1 MSKRKKRVYPAP
13 ILRIDHP
20 LHRSESEASR
30 TISKVPFMNRRI
42 ITKRPSTFKI
52 EAGFSLAELVI
63 IVLILG
69 ALTFIAVPKLQ
80 FATLRRQKADTV
92 ASKIATD
99 LRFTRQLAITNAAEN
114 ISGYQLSMT
123 GAGPYNG
130 YDIINSET
138 FEIVESY
145 SIDSDISCTG
155 GSLFKFGPLGNLLAG
170 SGSQLTVSSE
180 GKSFTINI
188 VSATGMVKCTEG

>member
-1 MSKRKKRVYPAP
+1 MSKGKKGFTLLEMGVSNSYATGLESIHISRKF
-13 ILRIDHP
+13 L
-20 LHRSESEASR
+20 
-30 TISKVPFMNRRI
+30 T
-42 ITKRPSTFKI
+42 
-52 EAGFSLAELVI
+52 GFSLAELII

-69 ALTFIAVPKLQ
+69 VLTFIAVPKLQ

-99 LRFTRQLAITNAAEN
+99 LGFTRRLAITNAAEN
-114 ISGYQLSMT
+114 TSGYQMSMT

-130 YDIINSET
+130 YDIINLET

-155 GSLFKFGPLGNLLAG
+155 GSPFKFGPLGNLLSG
-170 SGSQLTVSSE
+170 SGTQLTVSSE
-180 GKSFTINI
+180 GKSFTISI
-188 VSATGMVKCTEG
+188 VSATGMVKCTP